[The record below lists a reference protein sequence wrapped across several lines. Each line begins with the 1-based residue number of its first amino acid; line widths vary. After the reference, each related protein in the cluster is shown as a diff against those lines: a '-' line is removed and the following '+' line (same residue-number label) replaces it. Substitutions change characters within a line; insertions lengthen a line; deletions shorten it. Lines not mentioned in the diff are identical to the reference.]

1 MLHLRKERV
10 IFAEIYQPYKLTD
23 MKITIIGAGNMGGAI
38 ARGLAKGTVIPAADI
53 TVCDPSAEK
62 LEALKAAYPDMQ
74 VSSDNRQAAARADIV
89 LLAVK
94 PWLVSDVLS
103 EIELNG
109 QQMLISIAAGVKLG
123 EIWNLL
129 GCPQMPL
136 FRLIPNT
143 AISEMQSM
151 TLIASA
157 YASAEQQQLVL
168 DIFSEMGLAML
179 LPEEKFAAATA
190 MTSCGIA
197 YALKYIQAVM
207 QAGIELGIYPKDGM
221 KMVAQSV
228 KGAAELILKGDTH
241 PALEIDKVCTPGG
254 LTIKGINSLEHDGFT
269 SAIIN
274 AIKNST
280 I

>member
-1 MLHLRKERV
+1 M
-10 IFAEIYQPYKLTD
+10 TND
-23 MKITIIGAGNMGGAI
+23 MKIAIIGAGNMGGAI
-38 ARGLAKGTVIPAADI
+38 ARGLCKGTIIPAANI
-53 TVCDPSAEK
+53 IVSDPSAQK
-62 LEALKAAYPDMQ
+62 LEALKADYPDICIT
-74 VSSDNRQAAARADIV
+74 SDNSQAASQADIV

-94 PWLVSDVLS
+94 PWLVHDVLS
-103 EIELNG
+103 GIKLNE
-109 QQMLISIAAGVKLG
+109 QQMLISIAAGISLG

-129 GCPQMPL
+129 GCPQMPI

-157 YASAEQQQLVL
+157 HASAEQQQLVL
-168 DIFSEMGLAML
+168 DIFNEMGLAML

-269 SAIIN
+269 SALIK
-274 AIKNST
+274 AVKNSAV
-280 I
+280 

>member
-1 MLHLRKERV
+1 
-10 IFAEIYQPYKLTD
+10 
-23 MKITIIGAGNMGGAI
+23 MKIAIIGAGNMGSAI
-38 ARGLAKGTVIPAADI
+38 ARGLAKGTIIRTADI
-53 TVCDPSAEK
+53 IVSNPTTGK
-62 LEALKAAYPDMQ
+62 LEALKAELPDI
-74 VSSDNRQAAARADIV
+74 STTCDNRQAASQADIV

-94 PWLVSDVLS
+94 PWLIPDVLN
-103 EIELNG
+103 EIEWNEH
-109 QQMLISIAAGVKLG
+109 QMLISIAAGISLN
-123 EIWNLL
+123 EIWNLI
-129 GCPQMPL
+129 GRPRMPL

-143 AISEMQSM
+143 AISELQST

-168 DIFSEMGLAML
+168 DIFNEMGLAML

-207 QAGIELGIYPKDGM
+207 QAGVELGIYPKDGM

-228 KGAAELILKGDTH
+228 KGAADLILNNDTH

-269 SAIIN
+269 SALIK
-274 AIKNST
+274 AVKNSAV
-280 I
+280 